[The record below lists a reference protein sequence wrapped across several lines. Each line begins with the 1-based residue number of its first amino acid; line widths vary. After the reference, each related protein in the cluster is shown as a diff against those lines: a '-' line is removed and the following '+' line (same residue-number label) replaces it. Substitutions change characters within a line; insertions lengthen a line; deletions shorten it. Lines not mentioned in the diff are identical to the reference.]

1 MAINN
6 DSSLPR
12 EDLVFGRNPVFELVK
27 TGAEIDKILVA
38 KEIRSDKIA
47 FILSKARDRKIVVR
61 EVPQQ
66 KLDYL
71 CGGGNHQGVA
81 AMLPARTYCSVEDI
95 LQYAKEK
102 SQAPFVI
109 VCDGIEDPHN
119 LGAIIRTAEAA
130 GAHGLIIPK
139 NRSVGLN
146 ATVAKA
152 SSGALEYMK
161 IAKVT
166 NLTATLKEL
175 KDNGLWIYAADMDG
189 SDYTKT
195 DLSGPIA
202 LVLGGEGSG
211 VSRLVK
217 ENCDGVL
224 SLPMYGS
231 VNSLN
236 VSVAGAILMYKAVDD
251 RNKK

>member
-1 MAINN
+1 METTSNT
-6 DSSLPR
+6 SLSR
-12 EDLVFGRNPVFELVK
+12 DDLVFGRNPVFELVK
-27 TGAEIDKILVA
+27 AGAEIDKILVA
-38 KEIRSDKIA
+38 KELRSDKIA
-47 FILSKARDRKIVVR
+47 FILSKARERKIVVR

-66 KLDYL
+66 KLDYI

-81 AMLPARTYCSVEDI
+81 AMLPARTYCTTEEI
-95 LQYAKEK
+95 LDFAKEK
-102 SQAPFVI
+102 SQPPFI
-109 VCDGIEDPHN
+109 IICDGIEDPHN

-130 GAHGLIIPK
+130 GAHGIIIPK

-166 NLTATLKEL
+166 NLTATLKKL
-175 KDNGLWIYAADMDG
+175 KNNGLWIYAADMDG
-189 SDYTKT
+189 SDYAKT
-195 DLSGPIA
+195 DLSGPVA

-236 VSVAGAILMYKAVDD
+236 VSVAGAILMYKAASD